1 MDTLFSLIHRIK
13 DCFGVQIC
21 VHDVSGV
28 TYSRASL
35 NLPYLWMQHGCEY
48 CSVAKKCV
56 SEKRCMR
63 QKQVVMWKL
72 RRNGGK
78 PFFGVCYMGVCEYI
92 LPVERNGRLLAVVFA
107 SGLTEEDEKESREKL
122 LKASQ
127 RMKQTLAQEAA
138 AGYTAFAQE
147 SFVSREK
154 LRFFAELTR
163 DRILFS
169 SMGVNMAGRDGGD
182 PYAVESVRERQGQG
196 GTVRA
201 ILGYIEASMPG
212 PISLADLS
220 EAFFMSEGH
229 LSRIFR
235 REVGMSIIAY
245 VKRMRI
251 QTAAR
256 LLEDSSEPVSVIAA
270 RVGVTDAN
278 YFCRMFKSVMG
289 VSPSEYR
296 LKISDRE
303 EKGQNQH

>member
-1 MDTLFSLIHRIK
+1 MDTLFSLISRIK
-13 DCFGVQIC
+13 TCFGVQIC

-28 TYSRASL
+28 TYSRSSL

-63 QKQVVMWKL
+63 QKQVVMWRL
-72 RRNGGK
+72 RKNGCQ
-78 PFFGVCYMGVCEYI
+78 PFYGVCYMGVCEYI
-92 LPVERNGRLLAVVFA
+92 LPVERNGKLLAVVFA
-107 SGLTEEDEKESREKL
+107 SGLTLEDEHESREKL
-122 LKASQ
+122 EHAAQ
-127 RMKQTLAQEAA
+127 RMSPALAKEAA
-138 AGYTAFAQE
+138 AGYGTFAVE
-147 SFVSREK
+147 SMVSREK

-163 DRILFS
+163 DRILS
-169 SMGVNMAGRDGGD
+169 GSVGVSMAGRDRGD
-182 PYAVESVRERQGQG
+182 PYAVESVREKKGQ

-201 ILGYIEASMPG
+201 ILGYIEASVPG
-212 PISLADLS
+212 PVTLADLS
-220 EAFFMSEGH
+220 AAFFMSEGH

-235 REVGMSIIAY
+235 REMGMSIIAY

-256 LLEDSSEPVSVIAA
+256 LLLDSSDPVGVIAA
-270 RVGVTDAN
+270 RVGVSDPN

-296 LKISDRE
+296 LIQSNQA